1 MKHDVESVDYLEIS
15 EEKSA
20 TFMGEKLGHQN
31 PLEKSKL
38 PLRSPRDTA
47 PLGEY
52 SQPELSHGTRQGEV
66 TRRDSCIHERVRG
79 LMAANDVDEVRFL
92 TRTGRWGRGIG
103 DDIAYSMID
112 R

>member
-1 MKHDVESVDYLEIS
+1 MAKPRGSNWVIKTQLLP
-15 EEKSA
+15 
-20 TFMGEKLGHQN
+20 LGK
-31 PLEKSKL
+31 ERKA

-79 LMAANDVDEVRFL
+79 PMAANDVDEVRFL
-92 TRTGRWGRGIG
+92 TRTGLGAG
-103 DDIAYSMID
+103 DL
-112 R
+112 